1 LGGTSAVGET
11 DAVTSTGSED
21 VRPANR
27 LAGETSPYLLQHA
40 HNPVDWYPWGPEAL
54 ERAAREDK
62 PILLS
67 IGYAACHWCHVMERE
82 SFVDPPTAELMND
95 HFVSIKVDREER
107 PDLDAIYMDAV
118 QAMTGSGGW
127 PMTVFLSPDG
137 TPFYAGTYFPKE
149 DRYGMPA
156 FRRVLLGVADAWKNQ
171 RGVTDEQGRRVLQV
185 ISRAAEL
192 APSED
197 ALDESVLG
205 SALESLRESFDPE
218 WGGFGGAP
226 KFPQPMTLEFLLRCR
241 ARGADGAGQMLD
253 VTLDRMARGGIYDH
267 VGGGFHR
274 YSTDAR
280 WHVPHFEKMLYDNA
294 QLARLYA
301 HARVDP
307 ASAVGGTVGE
317 TLQYLTNEM
326 RHERGGFFSSQDADS
341 EGVEGKFYVW
351 SWEELLDTASRIGG
365 YAPLPRPIDDD
376 ESSRQEWMDGLRR
389 VPAELVARCLGA
401 AVGGNWEGTNVLW
414 QPERIEAVALEAGL
428 AVEHVAYRVWY
439 TLHLL
444 LETRA
449 TRIAPATDDKVL
461 AAWNGLAIAA
471 LADASLDDVFHRRIA
486 TDAAEF
492 VLTHMRRDDG
502 RLLRAW
508 RDGKAGG
515 PGYLDDY
522 ALMADGLLALYEAT
536 FETRWFRE
544 ARSLADDMLRLFR
557 DETNGGF
564 FQTGSDAEQLVVRPK
579 DLYDNAVP
587 SGNSAAAM
595 VLLRLAR
602 FTGDADYEEAAMSAL
617 RLVADGMRRAP
628 SGFGHALCALDF
640 AVGPVKEVA
649 IVGDPNGE
657 GTKALVAVVRERYR
671 PNVVVAVAAS
681 DDTNAAEAI
690 PLLRDRPQEDGK
702 ATAYICERFT
712 CKLPVTEPGALRGQL
727 AH

>member
-1 LGGTSAVGET
+1 
-11 DAVTSTGSED
+11 VTSTRADDAG
-21 VRPANR
+21 PANR
-27 LAGETSPYLLQHA
+27 LANETSPYLLQHA

-54 ERAAREDK
+54 ERAAREDR

-82 SFVDPPTAELMND
+82 SFEDLATAELMNE

-137 TPFYAGTYFPKE
+137 VPFYAGTYFPKE

-156 FRRVLLGVADAWKNQ
+156 FRRVLQGVAEAWRDQ
-171 RGVTDEQGRRVLQV
+171 RDVTDEQGRRVLQV

-197 ALDESVLG
+197 ALDESVLRG
-205 SALESLRESFDPE
+205 ALESLRQSFDPE

-241 ARGADGAGQMLD
+241 ARGWDGAGEMLD
-253 VTLDRMARGGIYDH
+253 ATLDRMARGGIHDH

-301 HARVDP
+301 KTEMPVGSSSAGAFLFTLEYLVDELLHAD
-307 ASAVGGTVGE
+307 
-317 TLQYLTNEM
+317 
-326 RHERGGFFSSQDADS
+326 GGFFSSQDADS
-341 EGVEGKFYVW
+341 EGVEGKYYVW
-351 SWEELLDTASRIGG
+351 SREEFIEAIAQVPPVGWTG
-365 YAPLPRPIDDD
+365 YAPLSDVLGIPP
-376 ESSRQEWMDGLRR
+376 E
-389 VPAELVARCLGA
+389 VVADAYDVRSE
-401 AVGGNWEGTNVLW
+401 GNWEGTNVPWL
-414 QPERIEAVALEAGL
+414 PRTVADFASTARVDEDALLPRMDL
-428 AVEHVAYRVWY
+428 ARASLAAR
-439 TLHLL
+439 
-444 LETRA
+444 RA
-449 TRIAPATDDKVL
+449 TRASPATDDKVL
-461 AAWNGLAIAA
+461 AAWNGLAIASFAQAGA
-471 LADASLDDVFHRRIA
+471 LITGPADVSTSRR
-486 TDAAEF
+486 AAEF
-492 VLTHMRRDDG
+492 VLSRMRREDG
-502 RLLRAW
+502 RLLRSW
-508 RDGKAGG
+508 RQGKAGG
-515 PGYLDDY
+515 AAYLDDY
-522 ALMADGLLALYEAT
+522 ALMADGCLALYEAT
-536 FETRWFRE
+536 FETRWFLE

-557 DETNGGF
+557 DEANGGF

-595 VLLRLAR
+595 VLLRLTG

-649 IVGDPNGE
+649 IVGDP
-657 GTKALVAVVRERYR
+657 TAWDTQALIGVVRERYR
-671 PNVVVAVAAS
+671 PNVVVAVAS
-681 DDTNAAEAI
+681 PDDAEAAEAI
-690 PLLRDRPQEDGK
+690 PLLRDRPQTEGK
-702 ATAYICERFT
+702 ATAYVCERFT
-712 CKLPVTEPGALRGQL
+712 CNLPVTDPGDLRRQL
-727 AH
+727 NG